1 MGSTDR
7 RFDKPVIEAVLGTSH
22 DAGTPQ
28 GTEGSGAGAAD
39 TSILK
44 R

>member
-7 RFDKPVIEAVLGTSH
+7 RFDKPVIEAVLGASH

-28 GTEGSGAGAAD
+28 GHKVPVLVRQT
-39 TSILK
+39 L
-44 R
+44 RF